1 MSFSF
6 GANPVVADDGS
17 VHAEPPKDARDK
29 LIEELQTT
37 IYSLSLETKQLKK
50 DKVSMSIELSQ
61 TKELLVNV
69 QAPTVFNQIQV
80 Y

>member
-6 GANPVVADDGS
+6 GANPIVADDGG
-17 VHAEPPKDARDK
+17 VHAEPPKDAKDK
-29 LIEELQTT
+29 LIEEL
-37 IYSLSLETKQLKK
+37 
-50 DKVSMSIELSQ
+50 Q